1 MSRMWLLAG
10 LICAGT
16 TVLSGQNQDLRDG
29 YRVVFYNVENLFD
42 TIDNADVQD
51 SEFTP
56 EADKKWNDWRYRTKV
71 NRIGQVIV
79 GIGEGQL
86 PALVGLAEVENRGV
100 LQDVVQSRVLER
112 ADYDIVHFDSPDRR
126 GIDVALLYRSE
137 VFSVFHSRAIPL
149 RLADDPEFASR
160 DLLYVKGVIGGK
172 DTLHVFVN
180 HWPSRYGGKEKSEHK
195 RLAASALLQSV
206 MDSICQSS
214 PSPKILTMGDF
225 NDHPSDSSLRRL
237 EADGCSGLHNC
248 MAGKLNYE
256 GSHRYR
262 GEWAYLDQIL
272 ISRNLLA
279 DPTKVEKRGLRAGQA
294 RVYNHP
300 ELLEKD
306 DRYPGEMPKRTY
318 FGPTY
323 HDGYSDHLPVYI
335 DVNYK

>member
-16 TVLSGQNQDLRDG
+16 TALFGQNQDLRDG

-112 ADYDIVHFDSPDRR
+112 ADYDLVHFDSPDRR
-126 GIDVALLYRSE
+126 GIDVALLYRPE
-137 VFSVFHSRAIPL
+137 VFSVVNSRAIPL
-149 RLADDPEFASR
+149 RLADVPEFASR
-160 DLLYVKGVIGGK
+160 DLLYVKGVMGGK

-195 RLAASALLQSV
+195 RLAASALLQAV
-206 MDSICQSS
+206 MDSICQNS
-214 PSPKILTMGDF
+214 PDPKILAMGDF

-248 MAGKLNYE
+248 MAVDLNYE

-279 DPTKVEKRGLRAGQA
+279 DPSKRQKHGLRAGQA

>member
-1 MSRMWLLAG
+1 MSRMWFFVG

-16 TVLSGQNQDLRDG
+16 LSLSGQNQDLRDG
-29 YRVVFYNVENLFD
+29 YRIAFYNVENLFD
-42 TIDNADVQD
+42 TIDQPEVDD

-56 EADKKWNDWRYRTKV
+56 DADKKWNNWRYWTKV

-79 GIGEGQL
+79 GMGEGEL
-86 PALVGLAEVENRGV
+86 PTLVGLAEVENRGV
-100 LQDVVQSRVLER
+100 LQDVVRSRVLER
-112 ADYDIVHFDSPDRR
+112 ADYDLVHFDSPDRR

-137 VFSVFHSRAIPL
+137 NFSVVYSQAIPL
-149 RLADDPEFASR
+149 QLADDPEFKSR
-160 DLLYVKGVIGGK
+160 DLLYVKGLMGGK

-195 RLAASALLQSV
+195 RLAASALLKSV
-206 MDSICQSS
+206 MDSICQSTS
-214 PSPKILTMGDF
+214 NPKMLAMGDF
-225 NDHPSDSSLRRL
+225 NDHPSDSSLRQL

-248 MAGKLNYE
+248 MAGELNYE

-279 DPTKVEKRGLRAGQA
+279 NPAQRKKQGLHAGEA

-323 HDGYSDHLPVYI
+323 HDGYSDHLPVFI
-335 DVNYK
+335 DVNHK